1 MLQYIRFLSAEFK
14 KRNRSLFLLL
24 HLVIPLTLSGIWV
37 TYISARKDL
46 VNPQFIY
53 VTFFELLGIGTP
65 LIISIICGVVS
76 DSEDEAGNFQNMLG
90 LTKSKA
96 VTFISQI
103 SMMIL
108 SYFFAILLAISTYTL
123 ALKYLVGVD
132 EINFS
137 LYFLT
142 GFVFTLCGVF
152 LYFFYQIIGYK
163 YGIGMCSIGGFAGL
177 IIAAL
182 SITSIGDKIWIFLPW
197 AWPNRFSLYLF
208 GHSEIS
214 QSTITDN
221 YTNSTIVLKGCV
233 SSFIFTIIVITLSI
247 FWFKN
252 WYGRK
257 AND

>member
-1 MLQYIRFLSAEFK
+1 MSQYFRCLLAEFK

-24 HLVIPLTLSGIWV
+24 HLVIPLVLSGIWM

-53 VTFFELLGIGTP
+53 VTFFELLAIGTP
-65 LIISIICGVVS
+65 LIISIICGMVS

-90 LTKSKA
+90 VTKKKT

-132 EINFS
+132 EINFA
-137 LYFLT
+137 LYFLN
-142 GFVFTLCGVF
+142 GLIFTMCSIF
-152 LYFFYQIIGYK
+152 LYFFYQVIGYK
-163 YGIGMCSIGGFAGL
+163 YGMGMCSIGGFAGL

-182 SITSIGDKIWIFLPW
+182 SITSIGDKVWIFLPW

-208 GHSEIS
+208 GQLENH

-221 YTNSTIVLKGCV
+221 YTNSTIVLNGCIIL
-233 SSFIFTIIVITLSI
+233 FIFTVIIIIISI

>member
-1 MLQYIRFLSAEFK
+1 MSQYFRCLLAEFK

-24 HLVIPLTLSGIWV
+24 HLVIPLTLSGIWM

-76 DSEDEAGNFQNMLG
+76 DSEDEAGNFQNMFG
-90 LTKSKA
+90 LTKNKTI
-96 VTFISQI
+96 TFISQI

-137 LYFLT
+137 LYFLN
-142 GFVFTLCGVF
+142 GLIFTLCSIF
-152 LYFFYQIIGYK
+152 LYFFYQVIGYK

-182 SITSIGDKIWIFLPW
+182 SVTSIGDKVWMFLPW

-221 YTNSTIVLKGCV
+221 YINSTSILKGCV
-233 SSFIFTIIVITLSI
+233 SSVIFTIIIISI